1 MPDRAPAAS
10 SVQETIVVSKMRGN
24 LVIFNQDNFMNH
36 EPHRNAG
43 AGIGMLCETGYSRDA
58 SLPFPPLALRE
69 FVL

>member
-36 EPHRNAG
+36 ETL
-43 AGIGMLCETGYSRDA
+43 IIKKDKETLLLTISA
-58 SLPFPPLALRE
+58 E
-69 FVL
+69 FSTHNLGLGGDG